1 MCAFLIKSLSCSLE
15 LAGAL
20 ALGFRVRLRH
30 GLNTISFPLY
40 VCVESEKELGFVF
53 FNLILQVGTCW
64 GLGLIIGPAMGG
76 YLSQVCIWKH
86 VGI

>member
-1 MCAFLIKSLSCSLE
+1 MCAFFIKTLSCRLE

-53 FNLILQVGTCW
+53 L
-64 GLGLIIGPAMGG
+64 
-76 YLSQVCIWKH
+76 
-86 VGI
+86 